1 MKKYLILTIVTLA
14 LSALGQANTNL
25 APQLNTVF
33 LSLNPAVQASTLAAF
48 ADYNRAVARSPE
60 FKGVLTNTVVTI
72 ITDTNGV
79 PTVTNSVST
88 VTTNHPTMS
97 ITLFFQAALA
107 QEKVSRIVEQ
117 RNQELIAE
125 MYRKVGE
132 TVVNSWP

>member
-33 LSLNPAVQASTLAAF
+33 LSLNPAVQASTLSAF

-79 PTVTNSVST
+79 PTGTNAVST

>member
-1 MKKYLILTIVTLA
+1 MKKLLSLAIVTLS
-14 LSALGQANTNL
+14 LSAWGQANTNL

-33 LSLNPAVQASTLAAF
+33 LSLTPAVQASTLAAF

-60 FKGVLTNTVVTI
+60 FKGVRTNTVVTV
-72 ITDTNGV
+72 ITDTNGI
-79 PTVTNSVST
+79 PTGTNTVIT

-97 ITLFFQAALA
+97 ISQFFQAALA

-117 RNQELIAE
+117 RNQELITE